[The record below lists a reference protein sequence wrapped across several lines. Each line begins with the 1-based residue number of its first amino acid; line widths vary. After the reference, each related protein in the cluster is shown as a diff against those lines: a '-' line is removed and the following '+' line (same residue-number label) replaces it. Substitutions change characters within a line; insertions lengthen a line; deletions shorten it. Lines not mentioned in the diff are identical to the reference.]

1 MHNEAPTGRAI
12 ARNTLSRRA
21 EEFGAGTALV
31 AAIAS
36 FQMGCAAQIRQTSA
50 PQTPSSA
57 PPPRAET
64 RVDEQVNP
72 ASLMINQII
81 MNQDMADMLERKGDA
96 LKIDFARLKELS
108 KLVRLFAAG
117 TPPPLP
123 EPEPK
128 DSPAEP
134 PSPMAM
140 ANEALAA
147 VADGLTP
154 DAVDAAVSQEVDQQL
169 QLNRLE
175 SAYLKL
181 MKAKKMLA
189 EKKDLYSGAIR
200 VLTPLLRS
208 FDMLIEDAHKS
219 NDPDAPLE
227 VQKLELEEELLVDTI
242 ERLKRSLAGMDAGA
256 AEAGLNT
263 LPSLQ
268 GIHEVL
274 RKQGWGKTI
283 DSRRP

>member
-1 MHNEAPTGRAI
+1 
-12 ARNTLSRRA
+12 
-21 EEFGAGTALV
+21 
-31 AAIAS
+31 
-36 FQMGCAAQIRQTSA
+36 MGCAAQIRQTSA

-57 PPPRAET
+57 PLPHAET
-64 RVDEQVNP
+64 RADA
-72 ASLMINQII
+72 ASLMISQII
-81 MNQDMADMLERKGDA
+81 INQNMADMLERKGDA
-96 LKIDFARLKELS
+96 IKIDFARLKELS
-108 KLVRLFAAG
+108 KLVGLFAAG

-123 EPEPK
+123 EPKPK

-134 PSPMAM
+134 PNPMAM

-147 VADGLTP
+147 VTDGLTP

-181 MKAKKMLA
+181 MKAKKILA

-208 FDMLIEDAHKS
+208 FDLLIEDARKN

-227 VQKLELEEELLVDTI
+227 IQKLGLEEELLVDTI
-242 ERLKRSLAGMDAGA
+242 ERLKRSSADLDASA